1 MKRKRSRFL
10 TFMFSMLPGA
20 GHMFMGFMRMGT
32 SIMSVF
38 FLIILLS
45 SWLGIGPLMYFL
57 PVLWFYS
64 FFDCINKR
72 YSSDEEFYE
81 MEDTYLFSP
90 DKLYLSKI
98 PVLKNQKLFAGVL
111 LVLMGIYLIWNNFMH
126 FVGQFIPQ
134 EVYDRIRDFTNHAPQ
149 VVFGVII
156 IMAGMRLIMGKKKEC
171 DFDA

>member
-20 GHMFMGFMRMGT
+20 GHMFMGFMKMGT

-72 YSSDEEFYE
+72 YSSDEEFYA
-81 MEDTYLFSP
+81 MEDTFLFSR
-90 DKLYLSKI
+90 DRLYLSKI

-126 FVGQFIPQ
+126 FVGQFIPR
-134 EVYDRIRDFTNHAPQ
+134 EMYDRIRDFTNHAPQ
-149 VVFGVII
+149 IVFGVVI
-156 IMAGMRLIMGKKKEC
+156 IMAGMKLIMGKKKEC